1 MVKNMANST
10 DKVYYNRGYL
20 FRKKDDPVGMS
31 SGENDALELYVYD
44 VKKKTTTTGNEII
57 ELSCS
62 GNFNKNNGID
72 YVLGEDV
79 YTDKDKGLVFV
90 TCTAWDIKRER
101 LEKLNIRKGF
111 VLLIHG
117 KFEKQTYTRN
127 DGTQGTSVVCK
138 NIKQFFIMKYP
149 NDNQNGSAPAASG
162 NATPAP
168 AAQAQAAPA
177 PAPAPAVPPMNPPQ
191 DAQTPVGNT
200 GPIDAND
207 VQVPF

>member
-1 MVKNMANST
+1 MANAT

-20 FRKKDDPVGMS
+20 FRKKDDPVGV

-44 VKKKTTTTGNEII
+44 VTKKTTATGSEIL

-79 YTDKDKGLVFV
+79 YADKDKGLVFV

-111 VLLIHG
+111 VLLVHG
-117 KFEKQTYTRN
+117 KFEKQAFTRK
-127 DGTQGTSVVCK
+127 DGTPGVAVACK
-138 NIKQFFIMKYP
+138 NIKQFFIMRYP
-149 NDNQNGSAPAASG
+149 NDGQTAPATGSAPASQQ
-162 NATPAP
+162 T
-168 AAQAQAAPA
+168 QTQAAPA
-177 PAPAPAVPPMNPPQ
+177 PAPSAPAMNPPE
-191 DAQTPVGNT
+191 APQTPVGNT
-200 GPIDAND
+200 APIDASD